1 MQTTRFVD
9 HESVEV
15 LVVHAGHQVLHK
27 PVVRVLVK
35 ERGVVALVDVA
46 ALAEE
51 ILDRGAFGLDE
62 FWK

>member
-1 MQTTRFVD
+1 M
-9 HESVEV
+9 
-15 LVVHAGHQVLHK
+15 LHK